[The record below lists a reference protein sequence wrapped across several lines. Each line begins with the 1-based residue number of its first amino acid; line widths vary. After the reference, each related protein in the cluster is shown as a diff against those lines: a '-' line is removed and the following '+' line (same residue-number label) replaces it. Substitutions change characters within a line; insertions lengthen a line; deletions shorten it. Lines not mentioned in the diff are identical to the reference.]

1 MTQRNLERSK
11 EQWAELLAGEYLLF
25 GLLGKLFYSTPDAE
39 LLEAL
44 VEDDVFDEAP
54 FAAEQ
59 PSVVEGLAL
68 LREWSEA
75 YAQSD
80 AQERKLADVQAD
92 HTRLFV
98 VTEQLPLTPW
108 ESVYY
113 SEERLLFQEST
124 VDVRNWYAQFGLET
138 VTGRSEPEDHI
149 GLELAFV
156 AHLAHRALMALD
168 AGNEQAFNELVA
180 AQKGFCQKHLMVWA
194 PLWCSQMVEYARTDF
209 YRGLALLLRGALEE
223 LSDILDVPLRE
234 VALA

>member
-1 MTQRNLERSK
+1 MTKIITERSK
-11 EQWAELLAGEYLLF
+11 EQWAELLAGQYLLF
-25 GLLGKLFYSTPDAE
+25 GLLGKLFYNIPDAE
-39 LLEAL
+39 LLDTL
-44 VEDDVFDEAP
+44 VQDDVFDEAP
-54 FAAEQ
+54 FAATQ
-59 PSVVEGLAL
+59 APAVEGLGL

-75 YAQSD
+75 YAHSEEQG
-80 AQERKLADVQAD
+80 EMLADVKAD

-98 VTEQLPLTPW
+98 VTEKLPLTPW

-168 AGNEQAFNELVA
+168 AGNEQAFQQLLA

-194 PLWCSQMVEYARTDF
+194 PLWCAQMVEYARTDF
-209 YRGLALLLRGALEE
+209 YRGLALLLRGALDE
-223 LSDILDVPLRE
+223 LATIIEVPLRE
-234 VALA
+234 VALT